1 MPTMHQDLDITD
13 YYLYKGTFSKRT
25 NEGFYVQWH
34 DGTAGGWTPASK
46 RGDNPNLGFIT
57 REEFRAGIDA
67 TLFNRLLKINV
78 NYFRTRYERLA
89 HPRFIFYLSFLF
101 CFKQQFHFHAL
112 DQL

>member
-1 MPTMHQDLDITD
+1 MYNGMMEQPA
-13 YYLYKGTFSKRT
+13 
-25 NEGFYVQWH
+25 
-34 DGTAGGWTPASK
+34 DGLRLPNA
-46 RGDNPNLGFIT
+46 GDNPNLGFIT

-67 TLFNRLLKINV
+67 TLFNRLLKINAELLQ
-78 NYFRTRYERLA
+78 TRYERLA